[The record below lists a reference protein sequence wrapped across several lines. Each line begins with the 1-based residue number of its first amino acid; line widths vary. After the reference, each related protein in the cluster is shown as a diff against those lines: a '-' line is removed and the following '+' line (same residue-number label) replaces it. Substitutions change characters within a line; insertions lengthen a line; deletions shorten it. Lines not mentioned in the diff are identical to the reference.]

1 MASFR
6 CELTAYFDL
15 ATKFV
20 AGLPSRSL
28 LERGEEVL
36 KAARLRLAPAWQPR
50 KLSGLEARGVEPL
63 SSPLSTSTST
73 CLSGG

>member
-28 LERGEEVL
+28 LERRGKVL
-36 KAARLRLAPAWQPR
+36 KAARLGLLGRGSLRFFRSAPKA
-50 KLSGLEARGVEPL
+50 KA
-63 SSPLSTSTST
+63 
-73 CLSGG
+73 GGEGS